1 MPLTLITPTLMTM
14 TPTMTMTPMAPTTKQ
29 KKAANDTDAH
39 QFSIFPRA
47 STTLIT
53 CASNLCKTWFL
64 RQVMLNRQVFI
75 EAGET
80 IWRVVYINCNQ
91 KDVHFTHPWET
102 KKADEENEEEEEVEE
117 EKEEEENLIDLVAV
131 GLHELAGS
139 T

>member
-1 MPLTLITPTLMTM
+1 
-14 TPTMTMTPMAPTTKQ
+14 MAPTTKQ

-53 CASNLCKTWFL
+53 SASNLCKTWFL

-75 EAGET
+75 EVGET

-131 GLHELAGS
+131 GLQELAGS